1 MFYLLLIVTFL
12 VALLVCY
19 IVSKLFNDSIYKIL
33 QLIVPEAIN
42 EAWLKYIKFAIYVVG
57 ISGGVRVWDLEKYI
71 TSRYDNRE
79 IVQLTAERWTL
90 EIYRTLIGSL
100 QSIATVLLIF
110 FIFTLIAY
118 VVLRIFSSRKEWFYS
133 IDLYIIFVFI

>member
-1 MFYLLLIVTFL
+1 MFYLLMLVTFL

-19 IVSKLFNDSIYKIL
+19 IVSRLFNDSIYKIL
-33 QLIVPEAIN
+33 NLIVPEAIN
-42 EAWLKYIKFAIYVVG
+42 QAWLKYIKFAIYVVG

-71 TSRYDNRE
+71 TSRYENRE
-79 IVQLTAERWTL
+79 VVQLTAERWTL

-110 FIFTLIAY
+110 FVFTLIAY
-118 VVLRIFSSRKEWFYS
+118 VVLSIFSSKNEKK
-133 IDLYIIFVFI
+133 

>member
-19 IVSKLFNDSIYKIL
+19 IVSRLFNDSIYKIL
-33 QLIVPEAIN
+33 KLIVPEAIN

-71 TSRYDNRE
+71 TSRYNNRE
-79 IVQLTAERWTL
+79 IVQLTSERWTL

-100 QSIATVLLIF
+100 QSIATVLLVF

-118 VVLRIFSSRKEWFYS
+118 VVLRIFSARKEE
-133 IDLYIIFVFI
+133 

>member
-1 MFYLLLIVTFL
+1 MFYLLLLVTFL

-19 IVSKLFNDSIYKIL
+19 IVSRLFNDSIYKIL
-33 QLIVPEAIN
+33 NLIVPEAIN

-71 TSRYDNRE
+71 TSRYNNQE
-79 IVQLTAERWTL
+79 VVQLTTERWTL

-110 FIFTLIAY
+110 FVFTLIAY
-118 VVLRIFSSRKEWFYS
+118 VVLRIFSSKNEKK
-133 IDLYIIFVFI
+133 

>member
-1 MFYLLLIVTFL
+1 MFYLLLLVTFL

-19 IVSKLFNDSIYKIL
+19 IVSRLFNDSIYKIL
-33 QLIVPEAIN
+33 NLIVPEAIN

-57 ISGGVRVWDLEKYI
+57 ISGGVRIGDLERYI
-71 TSRYDNRE
+71 TARFNNRE
-79 IVQLTAERWTL
+79 VLQLTTERWTL

-110 FIFTLIAY
+110 FVFTLIAY
-118 VVLRIFSSRKEWFYS
+118 VILKIFSSKNES
-133 IDLYIIFVFI
+133 K

>member
-1 MFYLLLIVTFL
+1 MFYLLLLVTFL
-12 VALLVCY
+12 VALLVCF
-19 IVSKLFNDSIYKIL
+19 IVSRLFNDSIYKIL
-33 QLIVPEAIN
+33 NLIVPEAIN

-79 IVQLTAERWTL
+79 IVQLTTERWTL

-110 FIFTLIAY
+110 FVFTLIAY
-118 VVLRIFSSRKEWFYS
+118 VVLRIFSSKNENK
-133 IDLYIIFVFI
+133 

>member
-19 IVSKLFNDSIYKIL
+19 IVSRLFNDSIYKIL
-33 QLIVPEAIN
+33 NLIVPEAIN
-42 EAWLKYIKFAIYVVG
+42 QAWLKYIKFAIYVVG

-79 IVQLTAERWTL
+79 IVELTAERWTL

-118 VVLRIFSSRKEWFYS
+118 VVLRIFSSKNKEES
-133 IDLYIIFVFI
+133 

>member
-1 MFYLLLIVTFL
+1 MFYLLLLVTFL

-19 IVSKLFNDSIYKIL
+19 IVSRLFDDSIYKIL
-33 QLIVPEAIN
+33 NLIVPEAIN

-71 TSRYDNRE
+71 TSRYNNQE
-79 IVQLTAERWTL
+79 VVQLTTERWTL

-110 FIFTLIAY
+110 FVFTLIAY
-118 VVLRIFSSRKEWFYS
+118 VVLRIFSSKNEKK
-133 IDLYIIFVFI
+133 

>member
-1 MFYLLLIVTFL
+1 MFYLLLVVTFL

-19 IVSKLFNDSIYKIL
+19 IVSRLFNDSIYKIL
-33 QLIVPEAIN
+33 NLIVPEAIN
-42 EAWLKYIKFAIYVVG
+42 QAWLKYIKFAIYVVG

-118 VVLRIFSSRKEWFYS
+118 VVLRIFSARNEKS
-133 IDLYIIFVFI
+133 

>member
-19 IVSKLFNDSIYKIL
+19 IVSRLFNDSIYKIL
-33 QLIVPEAIN
+33 KLIVPEAIN

-118 VVLRIFSSRKEWFYS
+118 VVLRIFSARKEE
-133 IDLYIIFVFI
+133 

>member
-1 MFYLLLIVTFL
+1 MFYLLLLVTFL

-19 IVSKLFNDSIYKIL
+19 IVSRLFNDSIYKIL
-33 QLIVPEAIN
+33 NLIVPEAIN

-79 IVQLTAERWTL
+79 IVQLTNERWTL

-118 VVLRIFSSRKEWFYS
+118 VVLRIFSSKR
-133 IDLYIIFVFI
+133 

>member
-19 IVSKLFNDSIYKIL
+19 IVSRLFNDSIYKIL
-33 QLIVPEAIN
+33 KLIVPEAIN

-71 TSRYDNRE
+71 TSRYENRE

-100 QSIATVLLIF
+100 QSIATVLLVF

-118 VVLRIFSSRKEWFYS
+118 VVLRIFSARKE
-133 IDLYIIFVFI
+133 

>member
-12 VALLVCY
+12 VALLVCF
-19 IVSKLFNDSIYKIL
+19 IVSRLFNDSIYKIL
-33 QLIVPEAIN
+33 KLIVPEAIN

-71 TSRYDNRE
+71 TSRYNNQE
-79 IVQLTAERWTL
+79 VVQLTAERWTL

-118 VVLRIFSSRKEWFYS
+118 VVLRIFSARKEN
-133 IDLYIIFVFI
+133 D

>member
-1 MFYLLLIVTFL
+1 MFYLLLLVTFL

-19 IVSKLFNDSIYKIL
+19 IVSRLFNDSIYKIL
-33 QLIVPEAIN
+33 NLIVPEAIN

-57 ISGGVRVWDLEKYI
+57 ISGGVRIGDLERYI
-71 TSRYDNRE
+71 TSRYNNRE
-79 IVQLTAERWTL
+79 VLQLTTERWTL

-110 FIFTLIAY
+110 FVFTLIAY
-118 VVLRIFSSRKEWFYS
+118 VILKIFSSKNES
-133 IDLYIIFVFI
+133 K

>member
-19 IVSKLFNDSIYKIL
+19 IVSRLFNDSIYKIL
-33 QLIVPEAIN
+33 KLIVPEAIN

-118 VVLRIFSSRKEWFYS
+118 VVLRIFSSKNES
-133 IDLYIIFVFI
+133 K

>member
-1 MFYLLLIVTFL
+1 MFYLLLLVTFL
-12 VALLVCY
+12 VALLVCF
-19 IVSKLFNDSIYKIL
+19 IVSRLFNDSIYKIL
-33 QLIVPEAIN
+33 NLIVPEAIN

-79 IVQLTAERWTL
+79 IVQLTTERWTL

-110 FIFTLIAY
+110 FVFTLIAY
-118 VVLRIFSSRKEWFYS
+118 VVLRIFSSRNEKKE
-133 IDLYIIFVFI
+133 

>member
-12 VALLVCY
+12 VALLVCFV
-19 IVSKLFNDSIYKIL
+19 VSRLFNDSIYKIL
-33 QLIVPEAIN
+33 NLIVPEAIN

-79 IVQLTAERWTL
+79 IVQLTTERWTL

-110 FIFTLIAY
+110 FVFTLVAY
-118 VVLRIFSSRKEWFYS
+118 VVIRIFASRNEKKE
-133 IDLYIIFVFI
+133 

>member
-19 IVSKLFNDSIYKIL
+19 IVSRLFNDSIYKIL
-33 QLIVPEAIN
+33 KLIVPEAIN

-118 VVLRIFSSRKEWFYS
+118 VVLRIFSSKTENKK
-133 IDLYIIFVFI
+133 

>member
-1 MFYLLLIVTFL
+1 VKDMFYLLLIVTFL

-19 IVSKLFNDSIYKIL
+19 IVSRLFNDSIYKIL
-33 QLIVPEAIN
+33 KLIVPEAIN

-71 TSRYDNRE
+71 TSRYENRE

-118 VVLRIFSSRKEWFYS
+118 VVLRIFSSKSKSE
-133 IDLYIIFVFI
+133 

>member
-118 VVLRIFSSRKEWFYS
+118 VVLRIFSSRKE
-133 IDLYIIFVFI
+133 

>member
-1 MFYLLLIVTFL
+1 MFYLLLLVTFL

-33 QLIVPEAIN
+33 NLIVPEAIN

-79 IVQLTAERWTL
+79 IIELTTERWTL

-100 QSIATVLLIF
+100 KSIATVLLIF
-110 FIFTLIAY
+110 FVFTLIAY
-118 VVLRIFSSRKEWFYS
+118 VVLKIFSARKEN
-133 IDLYIIFVFI
+133 

>member
-1 MFYLLLIVTFL
+1 MFYLLLVVTFL

-19 IVSKLFNDSIYKIL
+19 IVSRLFNDSIYKIL
-33 QLIVPEAIN
+33 NLIVPEAIN
-42 EAWLKYIKFAIYVVG
+42 QAWLKYIKFAIYVVG

-79 IVQLTAERWTL
+79 IVELTAERWTL

-118 VVLRIFSSRKEWFYS
+118 VVLKIFSARNEKS
-133 IDLYIIFVFI
+133 

>member
-1 MFYLLLIVTFL
+1 
-12 VALLVCY
+12 
-19 IVSKLFNDSIYKIL
+19 
-33 QLIVPEAIN
+33 VPEAIN
-42 EAWLKYIKFAIYVVG
+42 QAWLKYIKFAIYVVG

-118 VVLRIFSSRKEWFYS
+118 VVLKIFSARNEKS
-133 IDLYIIFVFI
+133 

>member
-1 MFYLLLIVTFL
+1 MFYLLILVTFL

-19 IVSKLFNDSIYKIL
+19 VVSRLFNDSIYKIL
-33 QLIVPEAIN
+33 NLIVPEAIN

-71 TSRYDNRE
+71 TSRYTNRE
-79 IVQLTAERWTL
+79 VVELTTERWTL

-110 FIFTLIAY
+110 FVFTLIAY
-118 VVLRIFSSRKEWFYS
+118 VVLRIFSSRQEKK
-133 IDLYIIFVFI
+133 

>member
-118 VVLRIFSSRKEWFYS
+118 VVLKIFSSRKENN
-133 IDLYIIFVFI
+133 

>member
-19 IVSKLFNDSIYKIL
+19 IVSRLFNDSIYKIL
-33 QLIVPEAIN
+33 KLIVPEAIN

-110 FIFTLIAY
+110 FVFTLIAY
-118 VVLRIFSSRKEWFYS
+118 VVLRIFSSKKES
-133 IDLYIIFVFI
+133 K

>member
-19 IVSKLFNDSIYKIL
+19 IVSRLFNDSIYKIL
-33 QLIVPEAIN
+33 NLIVPEAIN
-42 EAWLKYIKFAIYVVG
+42 QAWLKYIKFAIYVVG

-118 VVLRIFSSRKEWFYS
+118 VVLKIFSARNEKS
-133 IDLYIIFVFI
+133 

>member
-19 IVSKLFNDSIYKIL
+19 IVSRLFNDSIYKIL
-33 QLIVPEAIN
+33 KLIVPEAIN

-118 VVLRIFSSRKEWFYS
+118 VVLRIFSSKNEKS
-133 IDLYIIFVFI
+133 SK

>member
-1 MFYLLLIVTFL
+1 MPMFYLLLLVTFL

-19 IVSKLFNDSIYKIL
+19 IVSKLFNDSIHKIL
-33 QLIVPEAIN
+33 KLIVPEAIN

-71 TSRYDNRE
+71 TSRYNNQE
-79 IVQLTAERWTL
+79 VLQLTAERWTL

-100 QSIATVLLIF
+100 QSIATVLLVF

-118 VVLRIFSSRKEWFYS
+118 VVLRIFSARKEE
-133 IDLYIIFVFI
+133 

>member
-1 MFYLLLIVTFL
+1 LL
-12 VALLVCY
+12 CY

-118 VVLRIFSSRKEWFYS
+118 VVLRIFSSRKE
-133 IDLYIIFVFI
+133 

>member
-19 IVSKLFNDSIYKIL
+19 IVSRLFNDSIYKIL
-33 QLIVPEAIN
+33 NLIVPEAIN

-110 FIFTLIAY
+110 FVFTLIAY
-118 VVLRIFSSRKEWFYS
+118 VVLRIFSSKNEKK
-133 IDLYIIFVFI
+133 

>member
-1 MFYLLLIVTFL
+1 M
-12 VALLVCY
+12 
-19 IVSKLFNDSIYKIL
+19 
-33 QLIVPEAIN
+33 
-42 EAWLKYIKFAIYVVG
+42 
-57 ISGGVRVWDLEKYI
+57 RDLEKYI

-118 VVLRIFSSRKEWFYS
+118 VVLRIFSSKNEKNS
-133 IDLYIIFVFI
+133 K

>member
-19 IVSKLFNDSIYKIL
+19 IVSRLFNDSIYKIL

-118 VVLRIFSSRKEWFYS
+118 VVLRIFSSKNEKNS
-133 IDLYIIFVFI
+133 K

>member
-1 MFYLLLIVTFL
+1 MFYLLLIVTLL
-12 VALLVCY
+12 VAVLVCY

-33 QLIVPEAIN
+33 NLIVPEAIN

-57 ISGGVRVWDLEKYI
+57 ISGGVRIWDIEKYI
-71 TSRYDNRE
+71 TSRYNNQQVVE
-79 IVQLTAERWTL
+79 LTAERWTL

-110 FIFTLIAY
+110 FVFTLIAY
-118 VVLRIFSSRKEWFYS
+118 VVIRIFGSKNQSK
-133 IDLYIIFVFI
+133 

>member
-1 MFYLLLIVTFL
+1 MFYLLILVTFL
-12 VALLVCY
+12 VALLVCFV
-19 IVSKLFNDSIYKIL
+19 VSRLFNDSIYKIL
-33 QLIVPEAIN
+33 NLIVPEAIN

-71 TSRYDNRE
+71 TSRSTNRKVVE
-79 IVQLTAERWTL
+79 LTTERWTL

-110 FIFTLIAY
+110 FVFTLIAY
-118 VVLRIFSSRKEWFYS
+118 VVLRIFSSRQEKE
-133 IDLYIIFVFI
+133 

>member
-1 MFYLLLIVTFL
+1 MFYLLMLVTFL

-19 IVSKLFNDSIYKIL
+19 IVSRLFNDSIYKIL
-33 QLIVPEAIN
+33 NLIVPEAIN
-42 EAWLKYIKFAIYVVG
+42 QAWLKYIKFAIYVVG

-71 TSRYDNRE
+71 TSRYENRE
-79 IVQLTAERWTL
+79 VVQLTTERWTL

-110 FIFTLIAY
+110 FVFTLIAY
-118 VVLRIFSSRKEWFYS
+118 VVLSIFSSKNEKK
-133 IDLYIIFVFI
+133 